1 MKKIDDK
8 LRQCTDGCS
17 LSSIDAIIQNA
28 LDGNFVAILVGT
40 YFIIRIFY
48 CLELFLLPLHSKG

>member
-8 LRQCTDGCS
+8 LRHCTDGCS

-28 LDGNFVAILVGT
+28 LEGYFVAIVVGT
-40 YFIIRIFY
+40 FHYDNI
-48 CLELFLLPLHSKG
+48 LLL